1 LKVSVIIKKT
11 GDQMK
16 AILKTVLKP
25 LLTWIFKVEVQGMDN
40 YHKAGQRVLII
51 ANHTSFLDPLL
62 LGVFLPDD
70 VTFAINTHIAKNRL
84 IKLFLGLAQVFVMDH
99 TNPLSVK
106 SLVNFLKTDKKTVIF
121 PEGRITVTGSL
132 MKIYDGTGMI
142 ANKTQA
148 AVLPIRL
155 AGSQYSYFS
164 RLKKTH
170 RLKLFPKITI
180 HIQPHSFI
188 TPPSNLKG
196 RARHTY
202 SSQQI
207 TALMTRMMFASSR
220 YQQTIFS
227 SLLEA
232 RRRHGGRHLIVEDN
246 DRQPLNYN
254 ALITRTFI
262 VGNLLK
268 KLTNET
274 EKTGIL
280 LPNSTKTLNV
290 ILGLQLYNRIPAMIN
305 FSMGSAGM
313 VSVCKTAMIKTVVT
327 SRRFISLAN
336 LEADLETLRSSVQII
351 FLEDLVENLTFTDKI
366 FALYQCHFAQAIYN
380 KITPQAT
387 DQAIVLFTSGSEARP
402 KGVVLS
408 HQNIL
413 ANHNQLTAVVSF
425 TPQDI
430 VLNVLPMF
438 HSFSF
443 TIGTLL
449 PVLNGMKTFLYP
461 TPLHFNIIPEIS
473 YELNAT
479 VLFGTNTFL
488 SAYGQAAHP
497 YDFQSIRYI
506 FAGAE
511 ALQKNT
517 RELWADKFGIRI
529 FEGYG
534 ATETSPVLSVNSP
547 THYQAG
553 SVGQFLPGI
562 DYQLESIPGIST
574 GQQLHV
580 SGSNIMLGYLLPD
593 TPGKLIPPTS
603 IYGPGWYN
611 TGDIVTINENGFL
624 TICGRSK
631 RFAKIGGEMVSLAV
645 VEKLATTTWPNSQHA
660 ATTVPDIKKGEQIIL
675 ITTEKK
681 ATVKTLTSTLKDQGL
696 STLNLPKTILFKHE
710 IPTLA
715 TGKTDYPSVAKLAST
730 AVTNQE

>member
-1 LKVSVIIKKT
+1 
-11 GDQMK
+11 MK
-16 AILKTVLKP
+16 AVLKTILHS
-25 LLTWIFKVEVQGMDN
+25 LLTWLFKVEVHGLEN
-40 YHKAGQRVLII
+40 YHKAGKRVLIV

-62 LGVFLPDD
+62 LGVFLPDNI
-70 VTFAINTHIAKNRL
+70 TFAINTHIAKNQF
-84 IKLFLGLAQVFVMDH
+84 IKSFLGLAQVFVMDN
-99 TNPLSVK
+99 TNPLSLK
-106 SLVNFLKTDKKTVIF
+106 SLVNFLKTDQKTVVF
-121 PEGRITVTGSL
+121 PEGRITTTGSL
-132 MKIYDGTGMI
+132 MKIYNGTGMI

-155 AGSQYSYFS
+155 DGAQYSYFS

-170 RLKLFPKITI
+170 RLQLFPKITI

-188 TPPSNLKG
+188 TPPDHLTG
-196 RARHTY
+196 RARHAY

-207 TALMTRMMFASSR
+207 MTLMNRMMFASSR
-220 YQQTIFS
+220 YQQTVFS
-227 SLLEA
+227 ALLEA
-232 RRRHGGRHLIVEDN
+232 RRRHGGSHSIVEDT
-246 DRQPLNYN
+246 DRQPLHYN

-268 KLTNET
+268 QFTRET
-274 EKTGIL
+274 ETIGIL
-280 LPNSTKTLNV
+280 LPTSTKTLNV
-290 ILGLQLYNRIPAMIN
+290 VLGLQLYNRIPAMIN

-313 VSVCKTAMIKTVVT
+313 ISVCETAVIKTVIT
-327 SRRFISLAN
+327 SRRFISLAK
-336 LEADLETLRSSVQII
+336 LEDDIEKLTVSVNVI
-351 FLEDLVENLTFTDKI
+351 FLEDLIENLTITDKLL
-366 FALYQCHFAQAIYN
+366 ALYQCYFAQSIYN
-380 KITPQAT
+380 KITPQPT
-387 DQAIVLFTSGSEARP
+387 DRAIILFTSGSEAKP

-413 ANHNQLTAVVSF
+413 ANHSQLAAVISF

-461 TPLHFNIIPEIS
+461 TPLHFNIIPELA

-497 YDFQSIRYI
+497 YDFQSIRYV

-511 ALQKNT
+511 ALQRNT
-517 RELWADKFGIRI
+517 HELWSEKFGIRI

-547 THYQAG
+547 QHYQAG

-562 DYQLESIPGIST
+562 DYQLETIPGISP

-593 TPGKLIPPTS
+593 APGELVPPAS
-603 IYGPGWYN
+603 IFGPGWYN
-611 TGDIVTINENGFL
+611 TGDIVSIDKAGFI
-624 TICGRSK
+624 TICGRK
-631 RFAKIGGEMVSLAV
+631 RRFAKIGGEMVSLSV
-645 VEKLATTTWPNSQHA
+645 VEKLASTTWPDSKHA
-660 ATTVPDIKKGEQIIL
+660 ATTIPDLKKGEKIIL
-675 ITTEKK
+675 LTTQKE
-681 ATVKTLTSTLKDQGL
+681 ATLTALTLTLKTQGL
-696 STLNLPKTILFKHE
+696 STLNLPKKIIVINE

-715 TGKTDYPSVAKLAST
+715 TGKTDYPAITKQ
-730 AVTNQE
+730 VTLSN